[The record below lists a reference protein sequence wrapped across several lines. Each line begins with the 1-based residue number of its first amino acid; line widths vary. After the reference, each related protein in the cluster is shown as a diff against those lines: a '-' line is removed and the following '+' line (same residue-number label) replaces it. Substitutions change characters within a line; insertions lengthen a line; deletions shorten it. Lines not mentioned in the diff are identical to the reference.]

1 MPMSLQLA
9 DIRIVGN
16 DLKIYSKG
24 YEVALKKKNIND
36 AIRYLESMIEEIDFN
51 IECLQPLRNDM
62 VEMDNRKKDIKN
74 TISDH
79 RLTIDQLKG
88 ELRRL

>member
-1 MPMSLQLA
+1 MSLQLA

-16 DLKIYSKG
+16 DLKIYFKG

-74 TISDH
+74 TITDH